1 MKVPCVSPVL
11 PETYPGHAHAQRTT
25 GKRLYLIN
33 PCNAL
38 VSIVSTEGSRWN
50 RYRVWKPLGLM
61 VLAGL
66 TPSEWEVTIIDENL
80 RLPDYAT
87 LPRPDLVG
95 ITAFT
100 SQANRAYEVATLF
113 RRLGVPVVMGGIHAT
128 VCANEAMGAADAIV
142 TGEAEKVWAQVLA
155 DVEQGC
161 LQRRYDGGQAD
172 MNEVPIA
179 RHDLAPE
186 GYAFGSIQTTRGCP
200 LNCSFCSVTAVNGV
214 QYRQRPIAD
223 VVEEFRAIPER
234 RILVVDDNLIGT
246 RREHTQRAREL
257 FRALADAD
265 LGKQWICQVTI
276 NFSDDDELME
286 LAVKAGCKGVF
297 VGFESSAP
305 EGLAEVGKRFNLL
318 HDRDL
323 RASVRRIQRHR
334 IMVVGSF
341 IIGLDVDQ
349 PGVGIRVAKMATK
362 YGVDHL
368 NALFLTPLPGTRLWD
383 QLERDDRLGSN
394 EFPADWKYYT
404 LTLPVAEYLNFSR
417 DEISEEMLACN
428 RRFYS
433 LSRILHR
440 LWHSTFHRRAPI
452 MGLVAAL
459 SCRGAI
465 PQESRAYASF
475 IRSHKRQPPAQ
486 ARVAS

>member
-1 MKVPCVSPVL
+1 M
-11 PETYPGHAHAQRTT
+11 
-25 GKRLYLIN
+25 
-33 PCNAL
+33 
-38 VSIVSTEGSRWN
+38 
-50 RYRVWKPLGLM
+50 
-61 VLAGL
+61 
-66 TPSEWEVTIIDENL
+66 
-80 RLPDYAT
+80 
-87 LPRPDLVG
+87 
-95 ITAFT
+95 
-100 SQANRAYEVATLF
+100 
-113 RRLGVPVVMGGIHAT
+113 
-128 VCANEAMGAADAIV
+128 
-142 TGEAEKVWAQVLA
+142 
-155 DVEQGC
+155 
-161 LQRRYDGGQAD
+161 
-172 MNEVPIA
+172 
-179 RHDLAPE
+179 
-186 GYAFGSIQTTRGCP
+186 
-200 LNCSFCSVTAVNGV
+200 
-214 QYRQRPIAD
+214 
-223 VVEEFRAIPER
+223 EEFRAIPER